1 MAAFLPEP
9 ITMPS
14 TVSRPRATRA
24 SRLLVLAAALV
35 CGAAQAQTLQAPAVE
50 PAVDQAVGRLLAA
63 PAVQRALEGVKADH
77 ERSLQDLKLLTEIP
91 APPFKEKS
99 RAEAYLARMKA
110 AGLTDARIDA
120 EGNVI
125 GIRKGTG
132 NGPKLL
138 VSAHLDTVFPEGTDV
153 TVKVQDGKWHAPG
166 IADDTR
172 GLAVLLSWL
181 KVLNEQ
187 KIQTAAD
194 IMFVGNVG
202 EEELGD
208 LRGIKAIFRDHPDI
222 DGMVGLE
229 PGTAI
234 TTIGV
239 GSHRWEVVFKGPGG
253 HSYAMFGL
261 VPSAIHG
268 MGRAIAKIGEVRTPT
283 NPKTTFTVGTVGG
296 GTSVNTIAP
305 EARMAIDIRSTAMP
319 ELLETERQIMAAI
332 AEGVAEENRRWNTNV
347 LGFTTRL
354 IGDRPAGSTAPDAR
368 IVQVAVRAAT
378 GLGQPAPR
386 LISNSTDANVPMSLG
401 IPAVILPHGGESAG
415 WHTKGE
421 WWNPAGAW
429 QGAQSALAAVLALA
443 GVKDVSEPLLA
454 KRAARP

>member
-1 MAAFLPEP
+1 M
-9 ITMPS
+9 
-14 TVSRPRATRA
+14 
-24 SRLLVLAAALV
+24 
-35 CGAAQAQTLQAPAVE
+35 AQAQTLQAPQVE
-50 PAVDQAVGRLLAA
+50 APVDQAMSRLLAA
-63 PAVQRALEGVKADH
+63 PAVQRVMEGVKGDH

-91 APPFKEKS
+91 APPFKEKP
-99 RAEAYLARMKA
+99 RAEAFLARMKA
-110 AGLTDARIDA
+110 LGLTDARIDA

-153 TVKVQDGKWHAPG
+153 TVKVQDGKWNAPG

-187 KIQTAAD
+187 KIQTVAD

-268 MGRAIAKIGEVRTPT
+268 MGRAIGKIGEVRTPA

-319 ELLETERQIMAAI
+319 ELLEAERQIMAAI

-354 IGDRPAGSTAPDAR
+354 IGDRPAGSTPPDAR

-378 GLGQPAPR
+378 GLGQPTPR

-415 WHTKGE
+415 WHTKNE
-421 WWNPAGAW
+421 WWNPTGAW
-429 QGAQSALAAVLALA
+429 QGEAVTPGVLGVTAAR
-443 GVKDVSEPLLA
+443 
-454 KRAARP
+454 RAAATIAA

>member
-1 MAAFLPEP
+1 M
-9 ITMPS
+9 S
-14 TVSRPRATRA
+14 THRILAA
-24 SRLLVLAAALV
+24 SRGLALAAVLAA
-35 CGAAQAQTLQAPAVE
+35 GASQAQVLQPPAIE
-50 PAVDQAVGRLLAA
+50 PGVDQAMGRILAA
-63 PAVQRALEGVKADH
+63 PVVRRALEAVKEDH

-91 APPFKEKS
+91 APPFKEKA
-99 RAEAYLARMKA
+99 RAEAFLARA
-110 AGLTDARIDA
+110 RALGLDARIDA
-120 EGNVI
+120 EGNVVAV
-125 GIRKGTG
+125 RKGTG
-132 NGPKLL
+132 GGPKLL

-153 TVKVQDGKWHAPG
+153 TVKVRDGKWHAPG

-172 GLAVLLSWL
+172 GLAVLLSWV
-181 KVLNEQ
+181 KVLNDL
-187 KIQTAAD
+187 KVQT
-194 IMFVGNVG
+194 VGDLLIVANVG

-253 HSYAMFGL
+253 HSYAAFGL

-268 MGRAIAKIGEVRTPT
+268 MGRAIAKIGEVRTPA

-319 ELLETERQIMAAI
+319 ELLQAERQIMAAI
-332 AEGVAEENRRWNTNV
+332 AEGVAEENRRWNTTS
-347 LGFTTRL
+347 LGFTTRI
-354 IGDRPAGSTAPDAR
+354 IGDRPAGSTPPDAR

-401 IPAVILPHGGESAG
+401 IPAVILPHGGESSG
-415 WHTKGE
+415 WHTQAE
-421 WWNPAGAW
+421 WWNPEGAW
-429 QGAQSALAAVLALA
+429 LGAQSALAAVLALA
-443 GVKDVSEPLLA
+443 GVKDVSEPLLVR
-454 KRAARP
+454 RAR